1 MDGRPEFRYMARLA
15 GLVANL
21 NWLYDISRLDSA
33 AAHGG
38 PDSHRWGS
46 TRISFLIYWKGATEP
61 GQTLRCSGQGSGTL
75 FDTLHGTPTRQQ
87 PQSGPVCSGLD
98 RGPRP
103 GPRDPA

>member
-21 NWLYDISRLDSA
+21 NWLSDISRLDSA

-38 PDSHRWGS
+38 PDSHRWVS
-46 TRISFLIYWKGATEP
+46 TRISFMICWKGATRP
-61 GQTLRCSGQGSGTL
+61 AQTLRFSGQESNTL
-75 FDTLHGTPTRQQ
+75 FDTPYGTSNRQQ
-87 PQSGPVCSGLD
+87 PQSGSLRAGLD

-103 GPRDPA
+103 GPR